1 MDNKKVYVTQFY
13 KNLNFAKA
21 QEYGDVVFLTDK
33 EYRPEPT
40 MPRYN
45 EQITSEI
52 ERKFSSYVPGHD
64 YIITTGSAIP
74 NVVVG
79 SLLAKM
85 PGTHN
90 ILKWSSRNEMY
101 ELFKVRI

>member
-1 MDNKKVYVTQFY
+1 MNKKVYVTQYY

-21 QEYGDVVFLTDK
+21 QDYGDVVFLTDN

-40 MPRYN
+40 MPRTN
-45 EQITSEI
+45 EQITAEI
-52 ERKFSSYVPGHD
+52 KANFSTYVAGVD

-79 SLLAKM
+79 SLLL

-90 ILKWSSRNEMY
+90 ILKWSGRNDMY